1 MKKMIQFIRKIIQ
14 FFRAVKLVLKYG
26 EEVLLKDTLTKVYNR
41 VLLKELVKK
50 EISRAERYKHKLS
63 LLLIDVDNLK
73 KINDEYGHLEGDKA
87 LKIIAEVLERES
99 REVDLLIRW
108 GGDEFILIMP
118 ETKRSGPSLFAE
130 RVSKELKRI
139 SEELDELSLSVTI
152 GIMFW
157 KKDLD
162 LNTLIQKA
170 DLDLL
175 KKKKE
180 KKVWI

>member
-1 MKKMIQFIRKIIQ
+1 MRKIIQFVRKIIQ
-14 FFRAVKLVLKYG
+14 FFRTVKLVLRYG

-41 VLLKELVKK
+41 VLLKELARK
-50 EISRAERYKHKLS
+50 EISRAERYKHKLC

-87 LKIIAEVLERES
+87 LKTIAEVLEGES

-118 ETKRSGPSLFAE
+118 ETKKSGPSLFIE
-130 RVSKELKRI
+130 RVSEKLKKA
-139 SEELDELSLSVTI
+139 SEELDVSLSVTI

-157 KKDLD
+157 KEDLD

-175 KKKKE
+175 KKKKG